1 MLQFYELVVIFF
13 SIEDVVRLNVAFT
26 ILHEKNGFP
35 KVIKYGNLLLN
46 KGSKSMFIKLLL
58 YFYTKIQQPINLYI
72 NRFNKL
78 FMFEAQINYMCDLY
92 KISKW

>member
-1 MLQFYELVVIFF
+1 
-13 SIEDVVRLNVAFT
+13 
-26 ILHEKNGFP
+26 
-35 KVIKYGNLLLN
+35 LLLN